1 MDEDELVQ
9 MSGDNFAEEFF
20 GESPLKKQYGGWK
33 DNAKQAFQEVVTAIH
48 QKGFDIFPP
57 LKKAN
62 YLIYGRRS
70 LEKKVAQDHTR
81 LGTIRFSRTQNSSTP
96 LSLTYNANLMPIRD
110 GKKKFVTPIPVEPNE
125 IKEGFFKALDKPA
138 SQNEGLKPRDDKLA
152 YFPASYYSSTKS
164 GVGDKEDQNLIIPTD
179 TVGVGGNMVKESATS
194 VSSNDYTVGSI
205 IEDGCFLP
213 QEALTQILARVEAK
227 KNLVLQGP
235 PGTGKTWLAKRLA
248 YVLLGSKDSMV
259 TRKHLHVV
267 QFHPSLSYEDFVRG
281 WRPAGDGKLSLNDG
295 VFLEIVKAAMANQG
309 HPFVLVIEE
318 INRGNPAQI
327 FGELLTLLEDTKR
340 NEEEAIALAYRRE
353 TDERIYIPPNLYV
366 IGTMNIAD
374 RSLALVDLALR
385 RRFAFFTLE
394 PQFNSLW
401 GQWCRDRCGLKK
413 EEISLIEERM
423 SDLNKAIEQDRS
435 LGTQYRIGHS
445 YVTPHPNGSVANGL
459 AWFRDVVR
467 TEIAPLL
474 DEYWFDAPNKVRDA
488 VGKLLE
494 GL

>member
-1 MDEDELVQ
+1 MDAGEMAQ
-9 MSGDNFAEEFF
+9 ISGGSFVEEFF
-20 GESPLKKQYGGWK
+20 GASPLKEQYENWT
-33 DNAKQAFQEVVTAIH
+33 DDVKQAFREIVTKIH
-48 QKGFDIFPP
+48 QNGFDIFPP
-57 LKKAN
+57 LKKEN
-62 YLIYGRRS
+62 HLIYGRRS
-70 LEKKVAQDHTR
+70 TKSKVAQHFTR
-81 LGTIRFSRTQNSSTP
+81 LGTIRFSSKTP
-96 LSLTYNANLMPIRD
+96 PKLTYNTNLMPISD

-125 IKEGFFKALDKPA
+125 IKDGFFNALERPT
-138 SQNEGLKPRDDKLA
+138 SQSDGLKPRDGSFA

-164 GVGDKEDQNLIIPTD
+164 GMDDKKKVTIAEA
-179 TVGVGGNMVKESATS
+179 TVGVGGNAVKEPVTTAL
-194 VSSNDYTVGSI
+194 SNNYI
-205 IEDGCFLP
+205 IDNIIKDGCFLP
-213 QEALTQILARVEAK
+213 REMLTKIFARVMAK

-248 YVLLGSKDSMV
+248 YTLLGSKDPMV
-259 TRKHLHVV
+259 IRKHLHVV

-281 WRPAGDGKLSLNDG
+281 WRPAGDGKLGLNDG
-295 VFLEIVKAAMANQG
+295 VFLEIVKAAMANQD

-340 NEEEAIALAYRRE
+340 NEDEAIALAYRRE

-401 GQWCRDRCGLKK
+401 RQWCRDRCGLKE
-413 EEISLIEERM
+413 EEISLIEKRM
-423 SDLNKAIEQDRS
+423 SDLNEAIRQDRS

-445 YVTPHPNGSVANGL
+445 YVTPQPNGSVANGR
-459 AWFRDVVR
+459 AWFRDVVY
-467 TEIAPLL
+467 TEIVPLL
-474 DEYWFDAPNKVRDA
+474 DEYWFDAPTKVGDA